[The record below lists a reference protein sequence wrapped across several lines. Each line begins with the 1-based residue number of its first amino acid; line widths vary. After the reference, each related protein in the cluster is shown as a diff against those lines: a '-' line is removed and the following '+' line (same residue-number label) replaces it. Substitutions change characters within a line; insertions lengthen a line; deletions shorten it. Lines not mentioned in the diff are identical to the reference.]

1 MDLKI
6 PGYGE
11 FQIEHV
17 VFDLNGTLAVD
28 GLIPENV
35 RTRIRELT
43 ERLNVIIASA
53 DTHGNLQAVAD
64 SLGVECL
71 EPGPGPTTRRKLAL
85 VKRLGPASTIAIG
98 NGANDVEILRE
109 AAIGIAVIGP
119 EGASP
124 RALLSADIIV
134 NDISDALD
142 CLLNPL
148 RMTATLRDQASSTVL
163 T

>member
-1 MDLKI
+1 MKLKI
-6 PGYGE
+6 SGYGE

-28 GLIPENV
+28 GLISEDV
-35 RTRIRELT
+35 RLRIRELG

-53 DTHGNLQAVAD
+53 DIHGNLQALAN
-64 SLGVECL
+64 SLGVEHL
-71 EPGPGPTTRRKLAL
+71 KPGPGTTTRRKLAL
-85 VKRLGPASTIAIG
+85 VKRLGPASTVAIG
-98 NGANDVEILRE
+98 NGASDAEMLRE

-124 RALLSADIIV
+124 KALLSADIIV

-142 CLLNPL
+142 CLLNSL
-148 RMTATLRDQASSTVL
+148 RMTATLRD
-163 T
+163 

>member
-1 MDLKI
+1 MELKI

-28 GLIPENV
+28 GLILDDV
-35 RTRIRELT
+35 RLRIRELV
-43 ERLNVIIASA
+43 EELDVIIASA
-53 DTHGNLQAVAD
+53 DTHGNLQALAY
-64 SLGVECL
+64 SLGVDYL
-71 EPGPGPTTRRKLAL
+71 KPGPGTTTQRKLAL
-85 VKRLGPASTIAIG
+85 VRRLGSASTVAIG
-98 NGANDVEILRE
+98 NGASDAEMLRE

-124 RALLSADIIV
+124 KALLSADIVV

-148 RMTATLRDQASSTVL
+148 RMTATLRD
-163 T
+163 